1 MEYLVPCC
9 SHPSTPTRASDQERR
24 DVERANSAN
33 LRASD
38 KASEGIPHRAG
49 STRPANVFGRGCEP
63 LAPTPDDE
71 DWTGVLDTP
80 CPPERFMARA
90 VAALPPLDREAV
102 GALGARRNSRR
113 TTGGKVPA

>member
-38 KASEGIPHRAG
+38 KASEGIPIRSQSTAG
-49 STRPANVFGRGCEP
+49 GRSEATKDQQRP
-63 LAPTPDDE
+63 
-71 DWTGVLDTP
+71 
-80 CPPERFMARA
+80 
-90 VAALPPLDREAV
+90 
-102 GALGARRNSRR
+102 
-113 TTGGKVPA
+113 